1 MGFYEATVV
10 RGTEMHGKQLMRLLL
25 WLLAI
30 AGPLVGLNAC
40 GGGSSPAT
48 QTNPD
53 FQITATALSP
63 AKLTVGGSATST
75 VTITAVGGFNG
86 TVTLACS
93 GLPSTATCSFSP
105 ASVAGSGTSQLT
117 LSTSG
122 TITPG
127 SYSFSAQG
135 TSGSISH
142 DAPVTLGVQSKIQHV
157 VIIFQENRTP
167 DNLFQDPVL
176 ISRGADIQPP
186 SHGWNK
192 EGTLI
197 TPTAASLA
205 AVFDPDHSHLSHL
218 DMYDGGKMDGA
229 DKIVVYCP
237 AKQPKCAPPNPTF
250 TYVDNST
257 GEVAPYYQL
266 AETYTFGDRMFQTNQ
281 GPSFPAH
288 QFIISGTSA
297 PVPPASTMSKFFV
310 AENPGR
316 AVLDVDT
323 GCTAP
328 PAESVFLIDSTNP
341 DTSTNETEKIYPC
354 FDHPTL
360 TDLLNANKISW
371 KYYAPLPGSIWTAPN
386 AIQHMCAP
394 NAPPPNGTVCT
405 GSDWTN
411 NVVLNY
417 TQVLT
422 DIAAGQLASV
432 SWVIPSGGPSDHA
445 GITDGS
451 GPSWVASVVNAV
463 GNSPYWANTA
473 IIIAWDDWGGFYDHV
488 PPPTI
493 LNSYEFGFRVPLI
506 VVSPYAKPAYVSHQV
521 NEFGSILKFIEETF
535 VLSQVAAGAVPP
547 YADAFPA
554 SMSGDLSDCFDFSQ
568 TPLTFQTIPTKYDA
582 AHFLNDKSPPT
593 PPDND

>member
-1 MGFYEATVV
+1 MAWRHF
-10 RGTEMHGKQLMRLLL
+10 MRLLL
-25 WLLAI
+25 WLVSI
-30 AGPLVGLNAC
+30 AGLLVGLNAC
-40 GGGSSPAT
+40 GGGSSPVN
-48 QTNPD
+48 QTSPD
-53 FQITATALSP
+53 FQLSAGALSP
-63 AKLTVGGSATST
+63 ATVPAGGSASST

-86 TVTLACS
+86 AVTLACS
-93 GLPSTATCSFSP
+93 GLPSTASCAFNP

-117 LSTSG
+117 VSTSG
-122 TITPG
+122 AITPG
-127 SYSFSAQG
+127 NYSFSAQG
-135 TSGSISH
+135 TSGSINH
-142 DAPVTLGVQSKIQHV
+142 GTPLNLVVQSKIQHV

-176 ISRGADIQPP
+176 VARGADIQTPA
-186 SHGWNK
+186 HGWNK

-205 AVFDPDHSHLSHL
+205 AVFDPDHSHLSYL
-218 DMYDGGKMDGA
+218 DMYDSGKMDGA

-237 AKQPKCAPPNPTF
+237 AKQPNCAPPNPTF

-257 GEVAPYYQL
+257 GGVAPYYRL
-266 AETYTFGDRMFQTNQ
+266 AETYTFSDRMFQTNQ

-288 QFIISGTSA
+288 QFIISGSSA
-297 PVPPASTMSKFFV
+297 PVPPANAMSKFFV

-316 AVLDVDT
+316 VVLDVDT
-323 GCTAP
+323 GCTS
-328 PAESVFLIDSTNP
+328 PASESVLLIDSTNP
-341 DTSTNETEKIYPC
+341 DPSTNETEKIYPC

-360 TDLLNANKISW
+360 TDLLNANNISW
-371 KYYAPLPGSIWTAPN
+371 RYYAPLPGSIWTAPN
-386 AIQHMCAP
+386 AIQHMCVP
-394 NAPPPNGTVCT
+394 NVPPPNGTECT

-422 DIAAGQLASV
+422 DIASGQLASM

-451 GPSWVASVVNAV
+451 GPSWVASVVNAI

-473 IIIAWDDWGGFYDHV
+473 IIITWDDWGGFYDHV
-488 PPPTI
+488 APPVI
-493 LNSYEFGFRVPLI
+493 LNSYELGFRVPLI
-506 VVSPYAKPAYVSHQV
+506 VVSPYAKPAHVSHQV

-535 VLSQVAAGAVPP
+535 ALSQVAAGASPP

-554 SMSGDLSDCFDFSQ
+554 STSGDLSDCFDFSQ
-568 TPLTFQTIPTKYDA
+568 TPLTFQTIPAKYDA

-593 PPDND
+593 PPDDD